1 MEERQP
7 VYDKKV
13 RQILEMMRCMTRDD
27 VAKELKYKDWRGM
40 DSYMRRKNFRYDS
53 MNTEYVPAT
62 TKVESIM
69 KDPKSYAPIKV
80 VSIITAFE
88 EPNADPKIIAK
99 QAGFKDH
106 KDMAEYMTG
115 KGYEWNVH
123 KNNYIKTVGEISEEK
138 EDKTPEAFN
147 RVEDE
152 KLPEGMAEY
161 IPFIRFLYEKRDEIY
176 QLISGTKEDGK
187 IPRYALPG
195 LTRTKAIYMNDMIG
209 RLAGEFSREKN
220 VTQREIVEAALIEYL
235 QKYGYKVEIE
245 ALLKSS

>member
-1 MEERQP
+1 MKERQP
-7 VYDKKV
+7 IYDKKV
-13 RQILEMMRCMTRDD
+13 RQILEMMRHMTRDD
-27 VAKELKYKDWRGM
+27 VAESLGYKDWRGM

-53 MNTEYVPAT
+53 INTEYVPAA
-62 TKVESIM
+62 TKVESVM

-88 EPNADPKIIAK
+88 EANADPRLIAK

-106 KDMAEYMTG
+106 KEMAEYMTG

-123 KNNYIKTVGEISEEK
+123 KNNYIKIVGEMNEEE
-138 EDKTPEAFN
+138 EDKIPEAFT
-147 RVEDE
+147 RVEGE
-152 KLPEGMAEY
+152 KLPDGIEEY
-161 IPFIRFLYEKRDEIY
+161 LPFIRFLYEKRDEVY

-209 RLAGEFSREKN
+209 RLTGEFSREKN

-235 QKYGYKVEIE
+235 QKYGYKAEID
-245 ALLKSS
+245 ALIKSN

>member
-53 MNTEYVPAT
+53 IAKEYVPAT

-69 KDPKSYAPIKV
+69 SDPKSYAPIKV

-88 EPNADPKIIAK
+88 EPNADPRLIAK

-106 KDMAEYMTG
+106 KDMADYMKE

-123 KNNYIKTVGEISEEK
+123 KDNYIKTVGELDNETEE
-138 EDKTPEAFN
+138 EIPEAFA
-147 RVEDE
+147 RIEDE
-152 KLPEGMAEY
+152 KLPDGIGEY
-161 IPFIRFLYEKRDEIY
+161 LPFIRFLYEKRDEVY
-176 QLISGTKEDGK
+176 QLLSGTKEDGK

-195 LTRTKAIYMNDMIG
+195 MTRTKAIYMNDMIG
-209 RLAGEFSREKN
+209 RLTGEFSREKN

-235 QKYGYKVEIE
+235 QKYGYKVEID
-245 ALLKSS
+245 ALLKSN

>member
-1 MEERQP
+1 MRERQP
-7 VYDKKV
+7 IYDKKV
-13 RQILEMMRCMTRDD
+13 RKILEMMKHMTRDD
-27 VAKELKYKDWRGM
+27 VAESFNYKDWRGL

-53 MNTEYVPAT
+53 INTEYVPTA
-62 TKVESIM
+62 TKVDSIM

-88 EPNADPKIIAK
+88 EPDADPRLIAK

-123 KNNYIKTVGEISEEK
+123 KNNYIKTVGEINKEEK
-138 EDKTPEAFN
+138 EIIPEAFT
-147 RVEDE
+147 RVEGE
-152 KLPEGMAEY
+152 KLPDGIGEY
-161 IPFIRFLYEKRDEIY
+161 LPFIRFLYEKRDEVY
-176 QLISGTKEDGK
+176 ELISGTKEDGK

-209 RLAGEFSREKN
+209 RLTGEFSREKN

-235 QKYGYKVEIE
+235 QKYGYKAEID
-245 ALLKSS
+245 ALIKSN